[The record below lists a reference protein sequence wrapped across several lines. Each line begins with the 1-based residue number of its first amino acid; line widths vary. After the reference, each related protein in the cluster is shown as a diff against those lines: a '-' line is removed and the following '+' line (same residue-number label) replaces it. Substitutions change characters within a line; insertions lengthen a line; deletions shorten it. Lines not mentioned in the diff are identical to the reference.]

1 MFAVSNSVLSSEA
14 VALSEL
20 TRRIVTT
27 AVIRLGLDFG
37 DLHVRG
43 LTFVWVVI

>member
-1 MFAVSNSVLSSEA
+1 MLAVVNSVLSSEA

-27 AVIRLGLDFG
+27 GADG
-37 DLHVRG
+37 DG
-43 LTFVWVVI
+43 